1 MRLHTQIQGT
11 GFPILCLHGHPGSG
25 KAMGVFTAPLSAA
38 DVRPAPFKTIAPD
51 LRGYGGSRTPYPFE
65 MTRHLDDLEELLAQH
80 EIKKCLVLGWSLG
93 GILAMELALRRP
105 DVVQGLML
113 VGTAARPAGSHPP
126 ITWQDNVLTGIAGAL
141 NWLFFAV
148 YPAGHPAWKPA
159 LKPIQAIGQ
168 KSLFRY
174 LIRQHTPLAYQYLA
188 QQGAPAF
195 LRTSRYAEAALFQ
208 AIRAGYNRL
217 PDIRALSIPALV
229 LCGECDR
236 HITAESSLETAR
248 ALKNAQTHCYP
259 NTAHLFPWEIPD
271 QMNADISQWLSEHTD
286 IWQS

>member
-1 MRLHTQIQGT
+1 MRLHTQIQGN

-25 KAMGVFTAPLSAA
+25 EAMSVFTEPLTSEDA
-38 DVRPAPFKTIAPD
+38 RPAQFKTYAPD
-51 LRGYGGSRTPYPFE
+51 LRGYGRSRTSYAFE
-65 MTRHLDDLEELLAQH
+65 MTRHLDDLEELIAQYQ
-80 EIKKCLVLGWSLG
+80 IKQSLVLGWSLG

-105 DVVQGLML
+105 DIVKGLIL

-126 ITWQDNVLTGIAGAL
+126 ITWQDNLLTGVAGVSNL
-141 NWLFFAV
+141 VF
-148 YPAGHPAWKPA
+148 PDWKPVRA
-159 LKPIQAIGQ
+159 LGQ

-188 QQGAPAF
+188 KQGAPAYW
-195 LRTSRYAEAALFQ
+195 RTSRHAETALFS
-208 AIRAGYNRL
+208 AIRAGYNRI
-217 PDIRALSIPALV
+217 PDVKGLDIPALM

-248 ALKNAQTHCYP
+248 ALPNCEAHCYP

-271 QMNADISQWLSEHTD
+271 QVSADICQWLTTHAN
-286 IWQS
+286 IWQQQTQSPL